1 MVGHTPV
8 KSGEAAQDRRSA
20 RSLPTMRLTVRA
32 RGLSSALVLALSLGT
47 LLVGPAAA
55 AAAPYSAPLSTAVR
69 QLVVAPESTAPY
81 DRTAQFGDWVDAD
94 GDCRNTRHEV
104 LAAESTVAPTS
115 GSGGCTVTAG
125 RWTPSYDGGTYTA
138 ATQLEIDHLVPV
150 SEAWDSGAQ
159 AWTQQQ
165 RSAFSNDL
173 GDDRSLVAI
182 SSAVN
187 QSKGDKGPEQWLP
200 PADVCGY
207 VTAWTAVKLRWSL
220 TVDPAERAALVQR
233 ADACPGRTVTVETV
247 GVPGPSTPP
256 TSPPPAPGAI
266 AIAASARTV
275 DHGGATDL
283 TVAGG
288 VAGQVVDLYAASTR
302 SPYRVIRTA
311 TSGGGGA
318 STSWRLQ
325 PGETTRLYAQVRG
338 GGRSDTLT
346 ITVRRTVTIG
356 IRQAA
361 GVHTFTGRVGRPVA
375 GLQIT
380 LARLLT
386 SGRVVG
392 VASTT
397 TGADGAYTI
406 RTRLAPGLGGYYAL
420 TAPTADLQAGR
431 SRLYGL
437 VVPGPRAAA
446 PAPVRAPAV
455 PTPPTR
461 PADVDCSDF
470 ATQAAAQAFHDR
482 WFPYYGDFARLDG
495 SDDDGRACES
505 LP

>member
-1 MVGHTPV
+1 
-8 KSGEAAQDRRSA
+8 
-20 RSLPTMRLTVRA
+20 MRLTVRA
-32 RGLSSALVLALSLGT
+32 RGLSSALALALSVGT
-47 LLVGPAAA
+47 LGLVAPAA

-81 DRTAQFGDWVDAD
+81 DRNAQFGDWVDAD
-94 GDCRNTRHEV
+94 GDCQNTRHEV
-104 LAAESTVAPTS
+104 LAAESTVAPTLS
-115 GSGGCTVTAG
+115 SSGCTVTAG

-138 ATQLEIDHLVPV
+138 AAQLEIDHLVPV

-165 RSAFSNDL
+165 RVAFYNDL
-173 GDDRSLVAI
+173 GDPRSLVAI

-187 QSKGDKGPEQWLP
+187 QSKADRGPEQWLP

-220 TVDPAERAALVQR
+220 TVDPAEQAALLQRAA
-233 ADACPGRTVTVETV
+233 ACPGATVTVDTV
-247 GVPGPSTPP
+247 GVPSTP
-256 TSPPPAPGAI
+256 TPPPAVGAVLLS
-266 AIAASARTV
+266 ASARTV
-275 DHGGATDL
+275 DVGRTTDL

-288 VAGQVVDLYAASTR
+288 GAGRLVDLYAGSAR
-302 SPYRVIRTA
+302 SPFRVIRTA
-311 TSGGGGA
+311 TLAESANGSA
-318 STSWRLQ
+318 SWRLQ
-325 PGETTRLYAQVRG
+325 PGETTRFYAQVRG
-338 GGRSDTLT
+338 GARSDVVTV
-346 ITVRRTVTIG
+346 TVRRTVTIG

-361 GVHTFTGRVGRPVA
+361 GVYTFTGVVDRPVA
-375 GLQIT
+375 GLQVT

-386 SGRVVG
+386 TGRVVG

-397 TGADGAYTI
+397 TNAAGAYTI
-406 RTRLAPGLGGYYAL
+406 RTRLAPGMSGYYAL
-420 TAPTADLQAGR
+420 TAPTADLHPGR

-437 VVPGPRAAA
+437 VVPAPRAAA
-446 PAPVRAPAV
+446 PAPVRATSPA
-455 PTPPTR
+455 PAQPARPTR

-482 WFPYYGDFARLDG
+482 WFPLYGDFARLDG
-495 SDDDGRACES
+495 NDDDGRACES